1 MLLEGLKKG
10 KNKMIET
17 RKEYEQELKRARDYV
32 YSEDC
37 PNSEAMFNALILDL
51 NKYELDNMLVKD
63 KK

>member
-1 MLLEGLKKG
+1 
-10 KNKMIET
+10 MIET